1 MRMNAAGFMLSRA
14 SARRI
19 DVGKILDVTD
29 ATFEQEVL
37 KSDRPVLIDFWAEWC
52 APCKALAPTIK
63 ELADEYG
70 EKLRVV
76 KIDVDAN
83 PKTASQMQVRA
94 MPTLLVVKN
103 GAVVGQLVGRQPKD
117 KLKQLIAPAL

>member
-1 MRMNAAGFMLSRA
+1 VA
-14 SARRI
+14 
-19 DVGKILDVTD
+19 KILDVTD

-52 APCKALAPTIK
+52 APCRRLSPTIK

-70 EKLRVV
+70 DKLRVV

-83 PKTASQMQVRA
+83 PKVASQMQVRA
-94 MPTLLVVKN
+94 MPTLLVLKN
-103 GAVVGQLVGRQPKD
+103 GSVVGQLVGAHPKD
-117 KLKQLIAPAL
+117 RIKQMVAPAL

>member
-1 MRMNAAGFMLSRA
+1 VA
-14 SARRI
+14 
-19 DVGKILDVTD
+19 KILDVTD

-52 APCKALAPTIK
+52 APCRALSPVIK

-94 MPTLLVVKN
+94 MPTILMMKN
-103 GAVVGQLVGRQPKD
+103 GAVVGQLVGRHPKD
-117 KLKQLIAPAL
+117 KLKQLIAPTL

>member
-1 MRMNAAGFMLSRA
+1 M
-14 SARRI
+14 
-19 DVGKILDVTD
+19 GKILDVTD

-37 KSDRPVLIDFWAEWC
+37 KSTVPVLIDFWAEWC
-52 APCKALAPTIK
+52 APCRQLAPTIK

-70 EKLRVV
+70 DKVRVV

-94 MPTLLVVKN
+94 MPTLLIVKN

-117 KLKQLIAPAL
+117 KLKQMIAPTL

>member
-1 MRMNAAGFMLSRA
+1 MA
-14 SARRI
+14 
-19 DVGKILDVTD
+19 KILDVTD

-52 APCKALAPTIK
+52 APCRALAPVIK
-63 ELADEYG
+63 ELAEEYG

-76 KIDVDAN
+76 KVDVDAN
-83 PKTASQMQVRA
+83 PKTASQMQIRA
-94 MPTLLVVKN
+94 MPTILMVKN

-117 KLKQLIAPAL
+117 KLKQMITPAL